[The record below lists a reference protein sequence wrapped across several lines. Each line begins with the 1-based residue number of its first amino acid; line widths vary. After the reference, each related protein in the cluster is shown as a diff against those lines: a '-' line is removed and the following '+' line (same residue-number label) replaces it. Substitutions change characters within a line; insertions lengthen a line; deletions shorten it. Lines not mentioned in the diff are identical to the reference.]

1 MNDVYQKLA
10 GHLAELS
17 MGYPYSE
24 ALLDLL
30 KAMFTTKEAGIA
42 LAMRTDLLP
51 LQVEEIFSIA
61 AGAGISENEAADIL
75 AGMADKKAV
84 YTARALSGQPGYA
97 LHQVGYG
104 MPQSYLWSGPQGD
117 TSAEMAKLLMKYFTV
132 PVTRE
137 VYGKSPTKAYKYSPV
152 GVSIDVTRQ
161 GVIPHEQIK
170 TIVESAE
177 IIGLAHCPCRTTA
190 RVLGRTD
197 CHHSLEV
204 CFKYNEM
211 ADFVIDKGLARKIS
225 TDEALNIMKSCEEE
239 GLVHMVDNVQGDV
252 KHTCNCCGH
261 YCWNVG
267 IIARRKVP
275 RDVLMAVYYLRETAL
290 DECIGCGACAEIC
303 PVQAVVMDDEDRP
316 VVDSAWCIGCG
327 VCMVSCPADVITLV
341 RRQDEMEPENFT
353 QLHRKIQ
360 LERSQK

>member
-1 MNDVYQKLA
+1 MNDIYQKLA

-30 KAMFTTKEAGIA
+30 KGMFTTREAEIA

-51 LQVEEIFSIA
+51 LQVEEISSIA
-61 AGAGISENEAADIL
+61 AAAGIPEKEAAGIL
-75 AGMADKKAV
+75 AGMAGKKAIF
-84 YTARALSGQPGYA
+84 TAPSPSGRPGYA

-104 MPQSYLWSGPQGD
+104 MPQSYLWSGPEGD
-117 TSAEMAKLLMKYFTV
+117 TSAEMAKLLLKYFSV
-132 PVTRE
+132 PVTRD
-137 VYGKSPTKAYKYSPV
+137 VYGKSPTKAYKYTPV
-152 GVSIDVTRQ
+152 GVSIDVARQ
-161 GVIPHEQIK
+161 GVMPHEQIK
-170 TIVESAE
+170 TIVESADK
-177 IIGLAHCPCRTTA
+177 IGLAHCPCRTTA

-197 CHHSLEV
+197 CRHSLEV

-211 ADFVIDKGLARKIS
+211 ADFVIDKGLARNIS
-225 TDEALNIMKSCEEE
+225 TDEALSIMKSCEEE

-267 IIARRKVP
+267 IIARKKVP
-275 RDVLMAVYYLRETAL
+275 RDVLMAVYYLRKTEL

-303 PVQAVVMDDEDRP
+303 PVRAVAMDEDDRP
-316 VVDSAWCIGCG
+316 VVDPDWCNGCG
-327 VCMVSCPADVITLV
+327 VCMVSCPADVITLA
-341 RRQDEMEPENFT
+341 RRQDELEPIDFAE
-353 QLHRKIQ
+353 LHRKIR
-360 LERSQK
+360 LERT

>member
-1 MNDVYQKLA
+1 MNDIYQKLA

-30 KAMFTTKEAGIA
+30 KTMFTPKEAEIA

-51 LQVEEIFSIA
+51 LQVETVSSIA
-61 AGAGISENEAADIL
+61 AVAGVSGNEVAGILAD
-75 AGMADKKAV
+75 MADKKAV
-84 YTARALSGQPGYA
+84 YVGRTLSGELGYA

-104 MPQSYLWSGPQGD
+104 MPQSYLWSGPEGD
-117 TSAEMAKLLMKYFTV
+117 TSTEMARLLMKYFTV

-137 VYGKSPTKAYKYSPV
+137 VYGKSHTKAYKYSPV

-161 GVIPHEQIK
+161 GVMPHEQIK
-170 TIVESAE
+170 TIVESADK
-177 IIGLAHCPCRTTA
+177 IGLAHCPCRTTA

-211 ADFVIDKGLARKIS
+211 ADFVIDNGLARKIS
-225 TDEALNIMKSCEEE
+225 TDEALGIMKTCEEE
-239 GLVHMVDNVQGDV
+239 GLVHMVDNVQGEV

-267 IIARRKVP
+267 IIARKKVP
-275 RDVLMAVYYLRETAL
+275 RDVLMAVYYLRKTAL

-303 PVQAVVMDDEDRP
+303 PVQAVTMDDDDRP
-316 VVDSAWCIGCG
+316 VVDLDWCIGCG

-341 RRQDEMEPENFT
+341 RRRDDLEPKDFT
-353 QLHRKIQ
+353 ELHRKIQ
-360 LERSQK
+360 SERS